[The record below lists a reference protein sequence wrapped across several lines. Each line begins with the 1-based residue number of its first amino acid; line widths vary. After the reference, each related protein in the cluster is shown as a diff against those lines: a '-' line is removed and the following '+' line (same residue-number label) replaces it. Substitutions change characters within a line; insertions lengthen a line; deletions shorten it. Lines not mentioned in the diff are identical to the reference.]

1 VDLGG
6 LNRKGPKIERKIMLL
21 EEKIDIDN
29 FHRDKRI

>member
-1 VDLGG
+1 
-6 LNRKGPKIERKIMLL
+6 MLL